1 MSLNNA
7 VMKKVGETVVLILKQ
22 CCQQLFLEEQI
33 SRRKFDDGCFV
44 ETRKMQTQ
52 KYNTTQIITVTKDGS
67 GVHTFVS
74 F

>member
-44 ETRKMQTQ
+44 ETRKMQT
-52 KYNTTQIITVTKDGS
+52 
-67 GVHTFVS
+67 
-74 F
+74 